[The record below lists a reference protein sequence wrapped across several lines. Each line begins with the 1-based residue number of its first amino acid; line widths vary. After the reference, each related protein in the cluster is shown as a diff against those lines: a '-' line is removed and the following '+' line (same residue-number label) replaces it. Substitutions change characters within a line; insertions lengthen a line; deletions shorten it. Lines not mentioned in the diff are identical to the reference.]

1 MIKTFYWYQ
10 LHQNLGPLAISVKKI
25 LYDLLMI
32 ILVWGVFYTAF
43 AASIGLIMNEEDE
56 EKSSQ
61 GRTRTKCNCPEEEE
75 EEYNAFHSWSA
86 NNSTSHSID
95 GVFKTMFWVFFDPG
109 KPEYLG
115 PYNAR
120 YLVQCKHYL
129 INKIHLLYFKVIRV
143 R

>member
-10 LHQNLGPLAISVKKI
+10 LQQNLGPLAISVKKI

-86 NNSTSHSID
+86 DNGTKHSID

-129 INKIHLLYFKVIRV
+129 I
-143 R
+143 

>member
-10 LHQNLGPLAISVKKI
+10 LQQNLGPLAISVKKI

-32 ILVWGVFYTAF
+32 ILVWGVFFTAF

-56 EKSSQ
+56 EKSIQ
-61 GRTRTKCNCPEEEE
+61 GRIRTKEEDE
-75 EEYNAFHSWSA
+75 EEYNAFHSWWA
-86 NNSTSHSID
+86 DNNTTHTID

-129 INKIHLLYFKVIRV
+129 II
-143 R
+143 